1 MHPAFY
7 LRVSLAAQAPPGTE
21 DPAKDRTDARF
32 QQLQQAL
39 RERDAI
45 IRNLLERVSEL
56 EKKTNISPAADA
68 ESAHSVNA
76 TLPNNALN
84 NAALLKPDEQGY
96 NEEDRKA
103 RAALDRALIQRGGLL
118 LPSGTLE
125 AGRLAPPI
133 TMLPPMRSVLKVS
146 ASCLSWLWATL
157 SPTAFADK

>member
-1 MHPAFY
+1 MLWRRLIACSF
-7 LRVSLAAQAPPGTE
+7 LCAMSLAAQAPPGAE
-21 DPAKDRTDARF
+21 ESAKDRTDARF

-56 EKKTNISPAADA
+56 EKRTNISPAAGV
-68 ESAHSVNA
+68 ESARSVNA
-76 TLPNNALN
+76 TLPNNS
-84 NAALLKPDEQGY
+84 AAIPKPDEQGY

-125 AGRLAPPI
+125 LE
-133 TMLPPMRSVLKVS
+133 TS
-146 ASCLSWLWATL
+146 ASYYDA
-157 SPTAFADK
+157 